1 MWTSIPMYYDEL
13 GVKSDASLE
22 EIHKAYRRSLGEL
35 HPNMQAQNPA
45 DSFEENER
53 IRRIIEAYQVLSDP
67 VDRPRYDNELAQISN
82 RNSLAFE
89 TELNKPRTATKICL
103 PLWQRASL
111 FMGILWLGA
120 NR

>member
-13 GVKSDASLE
+13 GVKSNASIE
-22 EIHKAYRRSLGEL
+22 EIHKAYRHSLGEL
-35 HPNMQAQNPA
+35 HPIAHAQNPGN
-45 DSFEENER
+45 SLFENER
-53 IRRIIEAYQVLSDP
+53 IRRIIDAYQVLSDP
-67 VDRPRYDNELAQISN
+67 VDRPKYDNALSQISS

-89 TELNKPRTATKICL
+89 TEPSTARADSNICI

-111 FMGILWLGA
+111 FMGLLLVGA